1 MNFFATTMIAHKTRT
16 VLNILGLIALISMG
30 IACGAEP
37 LLANEDETE
46 SESESESEGKDEVE
60 VEVEVEVEAETT
72 KSDGKVADNYQASLA
87 IQFGGGQYH
96 DGPENHELLPSTFS
110 IVNFSLTVTR
120 RRIGLLIASETDYMI
135 GEMTTGNS
143 GIESHLTS
151 HRGTVAGVWEAFRSD
166 SNAYVQLTAGA
177 SWARREYLLSD
188 SVVEWRESSK
198 SVGPCASVS
207 LVKPLGDHLAFRL
220 TGGISAIP
228 IRVKTMDFRDDTGL
242 ASSFL
247 WGLSGEF

>member
-1 MNFFATTMIAHKTRT
+1 MNFFANTKIVHKTRT
-16 VLNILGLIALISMG
+16 ALNILGLITLISMG

-37 LLANEDETE
+37 LLANEDE
-46 SESESESEGKDEVE
+46 SESEGKVQVE
-60 VEVEVEVEAETT
+60 VEVEIEVEAETT

-87 IQFGGGQYH
+87 LQVGGGQYL
-96 DGPENHELLPSTFS
+96 DGPENHELLPSTFN
-110 IVNFSLTVTR
+110 IVTFSLTVTR
-120 RRIGLLIASETDYMI
+120 RRIGLQIASETDYMI

-143 GIESHLTS
+143 RIESHLTS

-207 LVKPLGDHLAFRL
+207 LVKLLGDHLAFKL

-228 IRVKTMDFRDDTGL
+228 IRVKTIDFRDDTGL
-242 ASSFL
+242 ASSFQ